1 MWYCDIAPGHPH
13 HGPYHAEEYGFPQT
27 ADDVLFERLVL
38 EIMQAG
44 LTWEL
49 ILRRRSGMREAFEGF
64 HLETVAAYGEADR
77 ARLLADA
84 RIIRNRLKV
93 DAIIDNA
100 GRILALRAEYGSFHG
115 WLAAHHPR
123 ALPDWVKL
131 FRRTFRFCGPEV
143 VNEFLMSLGWLPGAH
158 SDDCP
163 VQARILALNPPWRSS
178 GGEESGAS

>member
-1 MWYCDIAPGHPH
+1 MWYCDIAPDHPW
-13 HGPYHAEEYGFPQT
+13 HGPYHALEYGFPQT
-27 ADDVLFERLVL
+27 EDDVLFERLAL

-49 ILRRRSGMREAFEGF
+49 ILKRREGMRLAFDQF
-64 HLETVAAYGEADR
+64 HTETVAAYGEDDR

-93 DAIIDNA
+93 DAIIGNA
-100 GRILALRAEYGSFHG
+100 QRILALRTEYGSFHG
-115 WLAAHHPR
+115 WLAAHHP
-123 ALPDWVKL
+123 LPLDQWVKL

-158 SDDCP
+158 SDSCP
-163 VQARILALNPPWRSS
+163 VASQIAALSPPWSRR
-178 GGEESGAS
+178 